1 MRNGG
6 QDFNRIQE
14 CFGGAEV
21 QTNLSIIL
29 SLSVPYSFVVVMSC
43 SQVADGPSDHEF
55 RGQDA
60 LAEGHSRMMQALE
73 KHLHAGFADLFFVD
87 ADGRKRRGPQNGL
100 LTVGQNH
107 PPAIVP
113 RFSLRSLQ
121 RSAK

>member
-21 QTNLSIIL
+21 QTNRSIIL

-60 LAEGHSRMMQALE
+60 LAESHSRMMQALE
-73 KHLHAGFADLFFVD
+73 KHLHAGFADLFFVY
-87 ADGRKRRGPQNGL
+87 ADGRKRRGHQHSPY
-100 LTVGQNH
+100 TVVAH
-107 PPAIVP
+107 RPA
-113 RFSLRSLQ
+113 
-121 RSAK
+121 

>member
-6 QDFNRIQE
+6 QDYNRIQE

-60 LAEGHSRMMQALE
+60 LAEGHSRMVQALE

-87 ADGRKRRGPQNGL
+87 ADGRKRRGHSEGRF
-100 LTVGQNH
+100 TVGRNH
-107 PPAIVP
+107 QTQYI
-113 RFSLRSLQ
+113 RHTDI
-121 RSAK
+121 

>member
-21 QTNLSIIL
+21 QTNRSIIL

-60 LAEGHSRMMQALE
+60 LAEGHSRMM
-73 KHLHAGFADLFFVD
+73 
-87 ADGRKRRGPQNGL
+87 
-100 LTVGQNH
+100 
-107 PPAIVP
+107 
-113 RFSLRSLQ
+113 
-121 RSAK
+121 